1 MILTKK
7 RSFTSAHNG
16 CESYHNMTIDQNVSS
31 NASLLISCFIVGKRG
46 THSILIAQ
54 PVRTYKKRIDS
65 KNKFSVNL
73 PYDTFKTASQVMEDS
88 PDKSQGISLSSM
100 QN

>member
-7 RSFTSAHNG
+7 RSLTSAHNG
-16 CESYHNMTIDQNVSS
+16 CRNYLNMTIDQNVSS
-31 NASLLISCFIVGKRG
+31 NSSLPILCFIVGKRG
-46 THSILIAQ
+46 THSIMIVK
-54 PVRTYKKRIDS
+54 PVRTYKKREDI
-65 KNKFSVNL
+65 KNRFSVNL